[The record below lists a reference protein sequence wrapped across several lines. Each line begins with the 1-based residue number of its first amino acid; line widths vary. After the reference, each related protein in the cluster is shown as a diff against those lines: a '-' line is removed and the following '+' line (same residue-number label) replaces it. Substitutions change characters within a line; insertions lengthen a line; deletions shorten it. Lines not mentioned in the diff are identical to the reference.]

1 MEVDKKLV
9 FQRHFG
15 VEESGLDSV
24 EDVLLKLKKLA
35 HQRAFGNREFGHD
48 AEEDSKKPVS
58 ISTLQPIVAKELSPY
73 LFEGDIFLSKKQ
85 AISILKEVS
94 GMMSAKGSRGRRS
107 FDADPKSKW
116 STRAP
121 IKYRFHESL
130 DFYAISNIIKAIRY
144 WENVTCLEFENSP
157 DVSEDEDY
165 IEFFQGQGCYSM
177 IGRNGGRQGI
187 SIGENCVK
195 AGVIEH
201 EIGHAIGMWHQQSR
215 PDAQSYIKARP
226 SHCVRA
232 QQNQQRRSQRKA
244 SAWGLPRSAEQ
255 SRVQCPALNSHV
267 LLQVQSD
274 FILPSYVSDFLQRDK
289 DIDTLGL
296 PYDLGSAQVPLFER
310 REDCSIHF
318 LKETK
323 RR

>member
-1 MEVDKKLV
+1 
-9 FQRHFG
+9 
-15 VEESGLDSV
+15 
-24 EDVLLKLKKLA
+24 
-35 HQRAFGNREFGHD
+35 
-48 AEEDSKKPVS
+48 
-58 ISTLQPIVAKELSPY
+58 
-73 LFEGDIFLSKKQ
+73 
-85 AISILKEVS
+85 
-94 GMMSAKGSRGRRS
+94 
-107 FDADPKSKW
+107 
-116 STRAP
+116 
-121 IKYRFHESL
+121 
-130 DFYAISNIIKAIRY
+130 
-144 WENVTCLEFENSP
+144 
-157 DVSEDEDY
+157 
-165 IEFFQGQGCYSM
+165 M

-195 AGVIEH
+195 VRHPSIVLAVPSVRVRLQAGVIEH

-296 PYDLGSAQVPLFER
+296 PYDLGSVMHYGSTAFSVDQTSKTLVTR
-310 REDCSIHF
+310 
-318 LKETK
+318 
-323 RR
+323 